1 MLDELREYE
10 RDPTMDRKTYE
21 REMLKARTM
30 EQRQRDRKEYWQGY
44 KRGLRRAFFGKEF
57 GTTGEHNLYM
67 NLEDDPERDRGER
80 GRGYRDGY
88 KRGDTQ
94 GPRLRGDR

>member
-30 EQRQRDRKEYWQGY
+30 EERQKDRREYWEGY
-44 KRGLRRAFFGKEF
+44 KRGLRRAFFGKDF
-57 GTTGEHNLYM
+57 GTTGEHNLYK
-67 NLEDDPERDRGER
+67 NLEDDPDRDRSER

-88 KRGDTQ
+88 KLGDTQ
-94 GPRLRGDR
+94 GRG